1 MGSRGRIP
9 YCLGCRPVVRC
20 RAIVVDSPQ
29 RSERPKLSN
38 ELSEYLISLSVALQR
53 HAMYPD
59 GHPSLRPA
67 VEAVIRRAQRL
78 LEDRPSLAF
87 GVARRQLVVE
97 GVTTDPEHPVLRRL
111 AEELHRHHLG
121 AVSVNRGVQ
130 AAELSQALRALASE
144 PERSGAS
151 GLMSQLPEWHHVKL
165 HPLTFDGLA
174 IVGDAPMGGGSSNQG
189 TLSAELWVGLAR
201 AAISADA
208 GTAPEDVSLEPSAV
222 AQSIDERHGVEAY
235 DQVIVGYITQ
245 IARELSTSS
254 GTETDALRRRA
265 SRLVKDL
272 RPDTLRRILEM
283 GGDIGQR
290 AAFVLDSAQGM
301 SAEAALDVVKA
312 AAEAGGQTI
321 SHSLLRMLTKLAA
334 HTDQAS
340 TTSHP
345 MAGEGLR
352 DQVGRLLSDWTLED
366 PNPDSH
372 RQLLQRFAISA
383 RGAGRAADGRSL
395 DDHDSLR
402 IVQMSLESGANGP
415 LVDRAVDEAVAVGQ
429 TSALVGL
436 VLSPPDGSE
445 AIAKEIL
452 ARLVQPSNLSALLTS
467 EPLDIESLDRLLP
480 YITPA
485 GYEGVLDALASAE
498 SRATRRKLL
507 DRLAKAPCDL
517 SAAVGA
523 RLSDERWYVQRN
535 MLVLLERFGRV
546 PEGVS
551 IADWT
556 AHPDPRIR
564 SEAVRLQ
571 LTRPLERE
579 EAIQT
584 ALWDVDPRV
593 IRVGLAAMGQK
604 CESEVAKQVAYLAA
618 SPDFDEE
625 IRLTAVAV
633 LGRLSDPTA
642 LETLLSLADGGRTLF
657 GRHRLAA
664 KTPVLVAVI
673 RSLAGAWSADKR
685 AAAMV
690 GLAAATSDPDLVEA
704 ARPTSR

>member
-1 MGSRGRIP
+1 
-9 YCLGCRPVVRC
+9 
-20 RAIVVDSPQ
+20 
-29 RSERPKLSN
+29 
-38 ELSEYLISLSVALQR
+38 
-53 HAMYPD
+53 MYPD
-59 GHPSLRPA
+59 GHPSLGPA
-67 VEAVIRRAQRL
+67 VDAVIRRAHRL

-87 GVARRQLVVE
+87 GVARKQLIVE

-144 PERSGAS
+144 PERGDAP
-151 GLMSQLPEWHHVKL
+151 GQMNQMPEWHHVKL

-174 IVGDAPMGGGSSNQG
+174 IVGDAPIGGGTSNQG

-254 GTETDALRRRA
+254 GAETEALRRRA

-334 HTDQAS
+334 HTDEAS
-340 TTSHP
+340 ATAQP

-352 DQVGRLLSDWTLED
+352 EQVGRLLSDWTLED

-372 RQLLQRFAISA
+372 RQLLQRFAIAA
-383 RGAGRAADGRSL
+383 RGTGRAGGRSL
-395 DDHDSLR
+395 DGHDSLR
-402 IVQMSLESGANGP
+402 IVQMSLESGASGP

-445 AIAKEIL
+445 AITKQIL

-467 EPLDIESLDRLLP
+467 EPLDIDSLDRLLP
-480 YITPA
+480 FITPE
-485 GYEGVLDALASAE
+485 GYEGVLDALASSE
-498 SRATRRKLL
+498 SRTTRRKLI

-535 MLVLLERFGRV
+535 MLVLLERFGHV
-546 PEGVS
+546 PEGVVM
-551 IADWT
+551 AHWT
-556 AHPDPRIR
+556 AHQDPRIR

-571 LTRPLERE
+571 LTSPAERE

-593 IRVGLAAMGQK
+593 IRVGLAAMGRT
-604 CESEVAKQVAYLAA
+604 CELEVAKQVAYLAA
-618 SPDFDEE
+618 SPGFDEE
-625 IRLTAVAV
+625 IRTTAVAV
-633 LGRLSDPTA
+633 LGRLSHPPA
-642 LETLLSLADGGRTLF
+642 LETLLSLADGGRTIF
-657 GRHRLAA
+657 GRQRLAA
-664 KTPVLVAVI
+664 KTPLVVAVI
-673 RSLAGAWSADKR
+673 RSLAGRWSRDPR
-685 AAAMV
+685 AATMV
-690 GLAAATSDPDLVEA
+690 ALAAATADPELVEA
-704 ARPTSR
+704 ARPTGR